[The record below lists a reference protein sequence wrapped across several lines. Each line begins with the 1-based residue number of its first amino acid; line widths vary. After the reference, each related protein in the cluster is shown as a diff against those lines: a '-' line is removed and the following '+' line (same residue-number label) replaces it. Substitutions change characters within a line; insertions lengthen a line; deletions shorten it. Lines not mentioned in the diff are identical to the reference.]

1 MKILKNCI
9 KTAIF
14 NILFLFGP
22 SFLHCSEQDTFGENV
37 AKAVLLK
44 WSPKPEHI
52 KTAANAQNENKNTE
66 YVSEESNND
75 DQD

>member
-14 NILFLFGP
+14 SILSLLGTHY
-22 SFLHCSEQDTFGENV
+22 LHASEQDTFGENV

-44 WSPKPEHI
+44 WSPKPEHL

-66 YVSEESNND
+66 YGEEESNND
-75 DQD
+75 